1 MKLPFR
7 GAIDCDLHPAMP
19 GAPAL
24 LSYLDEYWR
33 DQIVNRHIDKYSF
46 VLTSYPPNAPLSA
59 RPDWRQASGAPAG
72 DLDTIRRHALD
83 PFGTGLAICNV
94 LHGAL
99 ALFNEDMAAA
109 LCTAVND
116 WAVQELLDREPRL
129 RASILVP
136 AHNPVLAVKEIERR
150 APDRRF
156 VQVLLLAMGEM
167 LLGRRVYW
175 PIYAAAEKHGL
186 AIGIHAGSTY
196 HPIWAVQELI
206 DREPRL
212 RASILVP
219 AHNPVLAVKEIERRA
234 PDRRFVQVL
243 LLAMGEMLL
252 GRRVYWPIYAAAE
265 KHGLAIG
272 IHAGST
278 YHHAPMPSG
287 WPAHRV
293 EDYVAQST
301 AFESQVLSFLTEG
314 VFQKFPTLRLV
325 LLESG
330 ITWLPTLLWRTNKTW
345 HGVRT
350 EVPWIDRPP
359 AEIVREHVRLTLQ
372 PVDVPCDDPRVLA
385 RVVAHAGCEDM
396 LLFSTDYPHWHFDG
410 EDVLPDGLPEG
421 VVRKLLIDN
430 PLEAYPRLRD
440 GVVAD
445 SGVLRDNAA
454 AGQEAMR

>member
-1 MKLPFR
+1 
-7 GAIDCDLHPAMP
+7 MP
-19 GAPAL
+19 GVPAL
-24 LSYLDEYWR
+24 LPYLDEYWR
-33 DQIVNRHIDKYSF
+33 DQLVNRHIDKYSF
-46 VLTSYPPNAPLSA
+46 ALTSYPPNSPLSA

-72 DLDTIRRHALD
+72 DLDAIRGHALD
-83 PFGTGLAICNV
+83 PFGTRLAICNV

-116 WAVQELLDREPRL
+116 WVT
-129 RASILVP
+129 
-136 AHNPVLAVKEIERR
+136 H
-150 APDRRF
+150 
-156 VQVLLLAMGEM
+156 
-167 LLGRRVYW
+167 
-175 PIYAAAEKHGL
+175 
-186 AIGIHAGSTY
+186 
-196 HPIWAVQELI
+196 ELI

-219 AHNPVLAVKEIERRA
+219 AHNPALAVKEIERRA
-234 PDRRFVQVL
+234 SDRRFAQVL

-301 AFESQVLSFLTEG
+301 AFESQVLSFVTEG

-330 ITWLPTLLWRTNKTW
+330 VTWLPTLLWRTNKTW
-345 HGVRT
+345 RGVRT

-372 PVDVPCDDPRVLA
+372 PVDVPRNDPRVFA
-385 RVVAHAGCEDM
+385 RVLAHAGCEHM

-410 EDVLPDGLPEG
+410 EDVLPDGLAGE
-421 VVRKLLIDN
+421 VVRKLMVDN
-430 PLEAYPRLRD
+430 PLETYPRLRD
-440 GVVAD
+440 GTVATEP
-445 SGVLRDNAA
+445 VLRDNAA
-454 AGQEAMR
+454 AG